1 MNPQTQRYLL
11 GTLLGVLALVTGWNW
26 RSGGSP
32 LATVFTG
39 DTRIERFPVANPTLR
54 LDKLKEIRKL
64 DYEGK
69 YKDIFQ
75 YVAEKMALPSD
86 TQKPAETTAT
96 VPVKAPEPPWV
107 PPFKF
112 YGFVVDGRTGR
123 KRGFF
128 TNGEDIW
135 VAGEGDTIQARCK
148 LLRLGNKDAEVEE
161 VATGRRATLPL
172 EESAAPSG
180 M

>member
-1 MNPQTQRYLL
+1 MSTQTQKYVL
-11 GTLLGVLALVTGWNW
+11 GTLLGVLALVTAWNW

-32 LATVFTG
+32 LVTVFTAE
-39 DTRIERFPVANPTLR
+39 TRIERFPVVNPTLR
-54 LDKLKEIRKL
+54 LDKLKEISKL
-64 DYEGK
+64 EYEGK

-75 YVAEKMALPSD
+75 YVADKKPLPSEAP
-86 TQKPAETTAT
+86 KPADTAPT
-96 VPVKAPEPPWV
+96 VPVKAPEPPWA

-128 TNGEDIW
+128 TNGDDIW
-135 VAGEGDTIQARCK
+135 VAAEGETIQARCK
-148 LLRLGNKDAEVEE
+148 LLRLGIRDAEVEE
-161 VATGRRATLPL
+161 IATGRRATLPL
-172 EESAAPSG
+172 EEGAAPSG